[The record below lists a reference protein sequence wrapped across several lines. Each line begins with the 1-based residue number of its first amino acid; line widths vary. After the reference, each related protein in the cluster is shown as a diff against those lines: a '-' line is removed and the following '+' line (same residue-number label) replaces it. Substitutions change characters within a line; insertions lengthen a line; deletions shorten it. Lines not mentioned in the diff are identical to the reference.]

1 MPLVA
6 QEAHSKTEQAPDS
19 PLLKEKV
26 RGRHAPY
33 KASAQQ
39 DR

>member
-6 QEAHSKTEQAPDS
+6 QEADGKAEKAPDS
-19 PLLKEKV
+19 PLLRKKV